1 MKNTLYF
8 ILLVAIFLSSNLFAV
23 EQSEENINQEDVSK
37 SNTDAEKTSPLLGE
51 LKEST
56 DSTNVVEIPSSDPK
70 ESTTQNV
77 INQEVH
83 SSNENIQ
90 TNLQPEEGNNIKDT
104 KALTS
109 PLSEEKKEP
118 EENKIS
124 HNNQTNLQPEEGN
137 NIKDTELSTSQST
150 EKKKEEQPDNI
161 TPVDKEEEGN
171 NIKDTKALTS
181 PLSEE
186 KKEPEENKISHNNQ
200 TNLQPE
206 EGNNIKD
213 TELSTSQSTEKK
225 KEEQPDNITPVD
237 KENEE
242 SEKWTKLNKEI
253 KKEWNHKSKSIYK
266 RQYDILNEHLPK
278 TIFTDDYS
286 KQFFYCIKKGN
297 LICLRGVINK
307 LEKIGLTIQEILRF
321 RNKLGDTPL
330 IYAVKQ
336 GKIDTVRFLLLQG
349 ADPRVVDNNFK
360 SLIEIAIERK
370 QINIIN
376 AIAEMMPYL
385 LEDKEIN
392 NEEDSEMYNFAIKTK
407 ESTCDAKDN

>member
-8 ILLVAIFLSSNLFAV
+8 ILLVAIFLSSNLFAI
-23 EQSEENINQEDVSK
+23 EQPEENINQEDVSK

-56 DSTNVVEIPSSDPK
+56 DPT
-70 ESTTQNV
+70 NV
-77 INQEVH
+77 INEEVP
-83 SSNENIQ
+83 SSNQ
-90 TNLQPEEGNNIKDT
+90 TNLQSEEETNIKDT
-104 KALTS
+104 EFSIS
-109 PLSEEKKEP
+109 PLLEEKKEEP
-118 EENKIS
+118 EEKKIS
-124 HNNQTNLQPEEGN
+124 HNNQTNLQPEEE
-137 NIKDTELSTSQST
+137 ISKKDTELLSTSQFT

-161 TPVDKEEEGN
+161 TPVN
-171 NIKDTKALTS
+171 
-181 PLSEE
+181 
-186 KKEPEENKISHNNQ
+186 KK
-200 TNLQPE
+200 
-206 EGNNIKD
+206 
-213 TELSTSQSTEKK
+213 
-225 KEEQPDNITPVD
+225 
-237 KENEE
+237 NEE

-253 KKEWNHKSKSIYK
+253 KKHKSKSIYK
-266 RQYDILNEHLPK
+266 RQYDSLNEHLPK

-336 GKIDTVRFLLLQG
+336 GQIDTVRFLLLQG

-360 SLIEIAIERK
+360 SPIDIAIEKK
-370 QINIIN
+370 QIDIIN

>member
-8 ILLVAIFLSSNLFAV
+8 ILLVAIFLSSNLFAI
-23 EQSEENINQEDVSK
+23 EQPEENINQEDVSK
-37 SNTDAEKTSPLLGE
+37 SNTDAEKISPLLGE

-56 DSTNVVEIPSSDPK
+56 DPT
-70 ESTTQNV
+70 NV
-77 INQEVH
+77 INEEVP
-83 SSNENIQ
+83 SSNQ
-90 TNLQPEEGNNIKDT
+90 TNLQSEEETNIKDT
-104 KALTS
+104 EFSIS
-109 PLSEEKKEP
+109 PLLEEKKEEP
-118 EENKIS
+118 EEKKIS
-124 HNNQTNLQPEEGN
+124 HNNQTNLQPEEE
-137 NIKDTELSTSQST
+137 ISKKDTELLSTNQFT

-161 TPVDKEEEGN
+161 TPVN
-171 NIKDTKALTS
+171 
-181 PLSEE
+181 
-186 KKEPEENKISHNNQ
+186 KK
-200 TNLQPE
+200 
-206 EGNNIKD
+206 
-213 TELSTSQSTEKK
+213 
-225 KEEQPDNITPVD
+225 
-237 KENEE
+237 NEE

-253 KKEWNHKSKSIYK
+253 KKHKSKSIYK
-266 RQYDILNEHLPK
+266 RQYDSLNEHLPK

-336 GKIDTVRFLLLQG
+336 GQIDTVRFLLLQG

-360 SLIEIAIERK
+360 SPIDIAIEKK
-370 QINIIN
+370 QIDIIN

>member
-8 ILLVAIFLSSNLFAV
+8 ILLVAIFLSSNLFAI
-23 EQSEENINQEDVSK
+23 EQPEENINQEDVSK
-37 SNTDAEKTSPLLGE
+37 SNTDAEKTSPLLSE

-56 DSTNVVEIPSSDPK
+56 DPT
-70 ESTTQNV
+70 NV
-77 INQEVH
+77 INEEVP
-83 SSNENIQ
+83 SSNQ
-90 TNLQPEEGNNIKDT
+90 TNLQSEEKTNIKDT
-104 KALTS
+104 EFSIS
-109 PLSEEKKEP
+109 PLLEEKKEEP
-118 EENKIS
+118 EEKKIS
-124 HNNQTNLQPEEGN
+124 HNNQTNLQPEST
-137 NIKDTELSTSQST
+137 KDTELSISQFT
-150 EKKKEEQPDNI
+150 EKKKEEQSDNI
-161 TPVDKEEEGN
+161 KPVNKKN
-171 NIKDTKALTS
+171 
-181 PLSEE
+181 E
-186 KKEPEENKISHNNQ
+186 K
-200 TNLQPE
+200 
-206 EGNNIKD
+206 
-213 TELSTSQSTEKK
+213 
-225 KEEQPDNITPVD
+225 
-237 KENEE
+237 

-253 KKEWNHKSKSIYK
+253 KKHKSKSIYK
-266 RQYDILNEHLPK
+266 RQYDSLNEHLPK

-336 GKIDTVRFLLLQG
+336 GEIDTVRFLLLQG

-360 SLIEIAIERK
+360 SPIDIAIEK
-370 QINIIN
+370 KKIDIIN

>member
-8 ILLVAIFLSSNLFAV
+8 ILLVAIFLSSNLFAI
-23 EQSEENINQEDVSK
+23 EQPEENINQEDVSK

-56 DSTNVVEIPSSDPK
+56 DPT
-70 ESTTQNV
+70 NV
-77 INQEVH
+77 INEEVP
-83 SSNENIQ
+83 SSNQ
-90 TNLQPEEGNNIKDT
+90 TNLQSEEETNIKDT
-104 KALTS
+104 EFSIS
-109 PLSEEKKEP
+109 PLLEEKKEEP
-118 EENKIS
+118 EEKKIS
-124 HNNQTNLQPEEGN
+124 HNNQTNLQPEEEVR
-137 NIKDTELSTSQST
+137 IKDTELSTSPLL
-150 EKKKEEQPDNI
+150 EEKKEEQPDKIN
-161 TPVDKEEEGN
+161 KE
-171 NIKDTKALTS
+171 D
-181 PLSEE
+181 
-186 KKEPEENKISHNNQ
+186 
-200 TNLQPE
+200 
-206 EGNNIKD
+206 
-213 TELSTSQSTEKK
+213 
-225 KEEQPDNITPVD
+225 
-237 KENEE
+237 EE
-242 SEKWTKLNKEI
+242 SEKWTKLNKAI
-253 KKEWNHKSKSIYK
+253 TKKWDYKSKSIYK
-266 RQYDILNEHLPK
+266 RQYDSLNEHLPK

-336 GKIDTVRFLLLQG
+336 GQIDTVRFLLLQG

-360 SLIEIAIERK
+360 SPIEIAIERN

-392 NEEDSEMYNFAIKTK
+392 NQENSEMYNFAIKTK
-407 ESTCDAKDN
+407 ENTCDAKDN

>member
-8 ILLVAIFLSSNLFAV
+8 ILLVAIFLSSNLFAI
-23 EQSEENINQEDVSK
+23 EQTEENINQEDVSK
-37 SNTDAEKTSPLLGE
+37 SNTDAEKTSPLLSE

-56 DSTNVVEIPSSDPK
+56 DSTNVVEVPSSERK

-77 INQEVH
+77 INEEVP
-83 SSNENIQ
+83 SSNQI
-90 TNLQPEEGNNIKDT
+90 NLHSEEETNIKDT
-104 KALTS
+104 EFSIS
-109 PLSEEKKEP
+109 PLLEEKKEEP
-118 EENKIS
+118 EEKEIS
-124 HNNQTNLQPEEGN
+124 YNNQTNLQPEEE
-137 NIKDTELSTSQST
+137 ISKKDTELSTSQLT

-161 TPVDKEEEGN
+161 TPVN
-171 NIKDTKALTS
+171 
-181 PLSEE
+181 
-186 KKEPEENKISHNNQ
+186 
-200 TNLQPE
+200 
-206 EGNNIKD
+206 
-213 TELSTSQSTEKK
+213 
-225 KEEQPDNITPVD
+225 

-266 RQYDILNEHLPK
+266 RQYDSLNEHLPK

-330 IYAVKQ
+330 IYGVKQ
-336 GKIDTVRFLLLQG
+336 GQIDTVRFLLLQG
-349 ADPRVVDNNFK
+349 ADPRAVNNNFK
-360 SLIEIAIERK
+360 SPIDIAIEKK
-370 QINIIN
+370 QIDIIN

-392 NEEDSEMYNFAIKTK
+392 NQENSEMYNFAIKTK
-407 ESTCDAKDN
+407 ENTCDAKDN

>member
-1 MKNTLYF
+1 MFMKYKAFF
-8 ILLVAIFLSSNLFAV
+8 ILLIVISNLLAA
-23 EQSEENINQEDVSK
+23 EQPEENKNESSINQEDVSK
-37 SNTDAEKTSPLLGE
+37 SNTDAEKTSPLLSE
-51 LKEST
+51 LKEIT
-56 DSTNVVEIPSSDPK
+56 DPT
-70 ESTTQNV
+70 NV
-77 INQEVH
+77 INEEVP
-83 SSNENIQ
+83 SSNQ
-90 TNLQPEEGNNIKDT
+90 TNLQSEEETNIKDT

-109 PLSEEKKEP
+109 PLSEEKKEEP
-118 EENKIS
+118 EEKKIS
-124 HNNQTNLQPEEGN
+124 HNNQTNLQPEEE
-137 NIKDTELSTSQST
+137 ISKKDTELSTSQLT

-161 TPVDKEEEGN
+161 TPVNKKN
-171 NIKDTKALTS
+171 
-181 PLSEE
+181 E
-186 KKEPEENKISHNNQ
+186 K
-200 TNLQPE
+200 
-206 EGNNIKD
+206 
-213 TELSTSQSTEKK
+213 
-225 KEEQPDNITPVD
+225 
-237 KENEE
+237 

-253 KKEWNHKSKSIYK
+253 KKHKSKSIYK
-266 RQYDILNEHLPK
+266 RQYDSLNEHLPK

-336 GKIDTVRFLLLQG
+336 GQIDTVRFLLLQG

-360 SLIEIAIERK
+360 SPINIAIEK
-370 QINIIN
+370 KKIDIIN

-407 ESTCDAKDN
+407 ESTCDEKDN

>member
-8 ILLVAIFLSSNLFAV
+8 ILLVAIFLSSNLFAI
-23 EQSEENINQEDVSK
+23 EQPEENINQEDVSK

-56 DSTNVVEIPSSDPK
+56 DPT
-70 ESTTQNV
+70 NV
-77 INQEVH
+77 INEEVP
-83 SSNENIQ
+83 SSNQ
-90 TNLQPEEGNNIKDT
+90 TNLQSEEETNIKDT
-104 KALTS
+104 EFSIS
-109 PLSEEKKEP
+109 PLLEEKKEEP
-118 EENKIS
+118 EEKKIS
-124 HNNQTNLQPEEGN
+124 HNNQTNLQSEEE
-137 NIKDTELSTSQST
+137 ISKKDTELLSTSQFT

-161 TPVDKEEEGN
+161 TPVN
-171 NIKDTKALTS
+171 
-181 PLSEE
+181 
-186 KKEPEENKISHNNQ
+186 KK
-200 TNLQPE
+200 
-206 EGNNIKD
+206 
-213 TELSTSQSTEKK
+213 
-225 KEEQPDNITPVD
+225 
-237 KENEE
+237 NEE

-253 KKEWNHKSKSIYK
+253 KKHKSKSIYK
-266 RQYDILNEHLPK
+266 RQYDSLNEHLPK

-336 GKIDTVRFLLLQG
+336 GQIDTVRFLLLQG

-360 SLIEIAIERK
+360 SPIDIAIEKK
-370 QINIIN
+370 QIDIIN